1 MKSSKTKKVTPV
13 LKKKSA
19 VEKKIE
25 FDSNIESNELI
36 GEIHTKSYEMLR
48 IHRIKFKGE
57 PYFRINLR
65 FWQFD
70 PSDLDGLD
78 YTDYDFEKFPTR
90 RGCVIPES
98 QFKELIKIYLEEK
111 EN

>member
-36 GEIHTKSYEMLR
+36 GEIHTKSFEMLR
-48 IHRIKFKGE
+48 IHRIKYIGE

-70 PSDLDGLD
+70 PSDYDG
-78 YTDYDFEKFPTR
+78 TNNNFESFPTHK
-90 RGCVIPES
+90 GCVVAES
-98 QFKELIKIYLEEK
+98 EFKELIKFYLEEK